1 MKTKYFIIIFLFFL
15 GLKNYHSQTTSN
27 SDVIILLDNSASIQ
41 DHEFKDMTTS
51 TTALIRNLLAC
62 NNRVAVVHYGTGLF
76 NDVDNLLPQIYIE
89 SDFTNNLAT
98 AQNFVRRLYH
108 GDYLHESVGL
118 IANALDNIPNANI
131 VSPQQVLTK
140 NPATPLVVFVFTDG
154 ARASGNSHLV
164 NVANSAISTIAL
176 PNNQAFTNFT
186 NFKNNRNSTFVVVQ
200 VFDFTDITSQHAG
213 AGIASLGGNYTGG
226 VEPYPADPFY
236 LQTPRLYYP
245 QTNFILSNA
254 DIQNLTGNICN
265 INRPAYI
272 DYVFEPVTCFNS
284 YLPYSVFGNYYL
296 PPGTNLVSINMAM
309 ENINTGISYPVSS
322 PVNILSTTEYKF
334 DLNQSNLDPS
344 MPLSGQ
350 YVFRISMI
358 YNNGTS
364 TSTLVGNNLYSIYY
378 YYDANFDCCSGDPD
392 LYITAPVTALNTDS
406 QAASDNIFASN
417 IINSTANA
425 VYHAGTSVVLKENFH
440 AKLGSNFH
448 AFIKPCVDPSVNK
461 NTFDFKNANTTLN
474 DYQIITKNSFSE
486 KAINSFTE
494 KNENIKV
501 SPNPASTFINID
513 SGNEKI
519 TSWELLDISGRS
531 VLTGNS
537 TQVNVQGLP
546 KAAYLLKI
554 NINNKITTKKVIVK

>member
-15 GLKNYHSQTTSN
+15 GLKNYHAQTANN
-27 SDVIILLDNSASIQ
+27 SDVIILLDNSGSI
-41 DHEFKDMTTS
+41 DSTEFVQMQIS
-51 TTALIRNLLAC
+51 SNLLIENLLKC
-62 NNRVAVVHYGTGLF
+62 KNRVSVIHYSTSNNNQGL
-76 NDVDNLLPQIYIE
+76 PSIYIE
-89 SDFTNNLAT
+89 SDFTSNPST
-98 AQNFVRRLYH
+98 ALNFSRRFS
-108 GDYLHESVGL
+108 GSDYLHESISL
-118 IANALDNIPNANI
+118 IANALDNVINPNI
-131 VSPQQVLTK
+131 ISPQQTLNKT
-140 NPATPLVVFVFTDG
+140 PSTPLIIFVFTD
-154 ARASGNSHLV
+154 AYRAAGGSNLV
-164 NVANSAISTIAL
+164 NILSPSISTIAT
-176 PNNQAFTNFT
+176 PNNNAFNNFT
-186 NFKNNRNSTFVVVQ
+186 NFKNNRNATFVVVHISPE
-200 VFDFTDITSQHAG
+200 VIANNAA
-213 AGIASLGGNYTGG
+213 AGIASLGGNYTGD
-226 VEPYPADPFY
+226 VEPYPADPNY
-236 LQTPRLYYP
+236 LITPRLYYP
-245 QTNFILSNA
+245 QTSFILNNSV
-254 DIQNLTGNICN
+254 IQNLTNNICN
-265 INRPAYI
+265 VSRPAYI

-296 PPGTNLVSINMAM
+296 PPGTNLVSINMTM
-309 ENINTGISYPVSS
+309 ENINTGINYPVSS

-378 YYDANFDCCSGDPD
+378 YYDTNFDCCSGNPN

-448 AFIKPCVDPSVNK
+448 AFIQPCVDPSVNK
-461 NTFDFKNANTTLN
+461 STFDFKNVNTTPN
-474 DYQIITKNSFSE
+474 DYQIITKNSYSE
-486 KAINSFTE
+486 KAINSFTDE
-494 KNENIKV
+494 DIKI

-519 TSWELLDISGRS
+519 TSWDLLDISGRS
-531 VLTGNS
+531 ILKGSSNK
-537 TQVNVQGLP
+537 VNVQGLP
-546 KAAYLLKI
+546 KTTYLLNI
-554 NINNKITTKKVIVK
+554 NINNKTTTKKVIVK